1 MFNQH
6 AISNNTFIFYL
17 LRFRQ
22 LSGIN
27 ILAFLYSTFFS
38 SIDENAQGEGTVDPL
53 VLGIAFGVVNF
64 SFSAIGFFLVDR
76 DRFRFF
82 GRARGR
88 RFLLLFSLLGG
99 ALTLM
104 AAAITFSLNGSD
116 AGTIVWILIFT
127 AVYSPGRFIS

>member
-1 MFNQH
+1 MFNLYT
-6 AISNNTFIFYL
+6 ISDNTFILYL

-99 ALTLM
+99 SLTLM